1 MDNIP
6 PKVGPA
12 TEEGINDFI
21 DAVVSEPERAEIVAG
36 LLEED
41 PRMAIRRALE
51 LNSYQR
57 AALLAMSDDEV
68 RELVSPVVEALRGE
82 DPQNF
87 RVRFS
92 ERCEIETVVRDGFGE
107 RYVQTRTRIHI
118 D

>member
-1 MDNIP
+1 VTRRRFAVDNIP

-12 TEEGINDFI
+12 TEEGINDAI
-21 DAVVSEPERAEIVAG
+21 DAVVSEQERAEVVAG

-57 AALLAMSDDEV
+57 AALVEMTDDEV
-68 RELVSPVVEALRGE
+68 GELVSPVVEALRSD

-87 RVRFS
+87 RVRLD
-92 ERCEIETVVRDGFGE
+92 ERVETE
-107 RYVQTRTRIHI
+107 SPLRIRCRLEV
-118 D
+118 DFP